1 MKTKNQMSHK
11 KGIPYNNFRERGF
24 ELVFKNVAAYQVWAG
39 KKMRAMV
46 ADLTDEEYEQ
56 KILADRSVKDICTH
70 ILMALETCCLIA
82 ENSED
87 TSRFEKV
94 ENASKDEL
102 LSIWHERDTELATI
116 IREIPQ
122 GRIEVPHITET
133 PFEIDLIDFYF
144 QYMIHT
150 THHRGQL
157 AMALRSLEKE
167 VPGTDYIMFFAE
179 EAGL

>member
-1 MKTKNQMSHK
+1 MSHK
-11 KGIPYNNFRERGF
+11 KGTLYLDSEGGPI
-24 ELVFKNVAAYQVWAG
+24 LVFKNVAGYQLWAG
-39 KKMRAMV
+39 KKMRSILAE
-46 ADLTDEEYEQ
+46 LTEEEYER
-56 KILADRSVKDICTH
+56 KVIHNTSVKDICTH

-87 TSRFEKV
+87 KSRFERV
-94 ENASKDEL
+94 ENATREEL
-102 LSIWHERDTELATI
+102 LKIWHERDTELATI

-122 GRIEVPHITET
+122 GRITVPHITET

-157 AMALRSLEKE
+157 AMALRSLGKD

-179 EAGL
+179 QANP